1 MIIGLY
7 RAIQAGR
14 DPRRL
19 PAQSSAQS
27 RISYGISPWCSRLY
41 PVGFFKF
48 PGVEP
53 SHSRT
58 GCSEMLWLSCC
69 LFVCLFLSFKS
80 SLNICFSLCL
90 SSTTPV
96 RFGKIFLKGQKERT
110 WRQLCC
116 MSVGTQTCPCTP
128 SVFYATDDKHKK
140 FIPLLWAKR
149 SPKLWQMLS
158 PAQRNL

>member
-1 MIIGLY
+1 MMLKALSSWIFQIPRGGTFTQQNRLL
-7 RAIQAGR
+7 R
-14 DPRRL
+14 DVV
-19 PAQSSAQS
+19 A
-27 RISYGISPWCSRLY
+27 
-41 PVGFFKF
+41 V
-48 PGVEP
+48 
-53 SHSRT
+53 
-58 GCSEMLWLSCC
+58 M
-69 LFVCLFLSFKS
+69 LFVCFCH
-80 SLNICFSLCL
+80 LN
-90 SSTTPV
+90 PV
-96 RFGKIFLKGQKERT
+96 SISVLVYAFHQLLWSGLERFFLKGQKERT

>member
-1 MIIGLY
+1 MGSVHD
-7 RAIQAGR
+7 AQGSIQLDFSNSQGWN
-14 DPRRL
+14 L
-19 PAQSSAQS
+19 HTVEQVAQ
-27 RISYGISPWCSRLY
+27 RCC
-41 PVGFFKF
+41 
-48 PGVEP
+48 
-53 SHSRT
+53 
-58 GCSEMLWLSCC
+58 GCHV
-69 LFVCLFLSFKS
+69 VCLFLSFKS